1 MGVCHVSIF
10 TENDQDFHL
19 FLRVLLRIDA
29 LHLQRPLLGLLRLEG
44 CLPYLL
50 LAKSHLANDLPRNI
64 SAGIQDARGRFLVPD
79 CIARIANSSVL
90 PVQGV
95 ADSAVRA
102 PRDSMAA
109 YVGHVMPE
117 FIAVNPYLD
126 LSPIRLSHSYRP
138 RICRPRIGP
147 LPQWQ
152 QEHHCQD

>member
-1 MGVCHVSIF
+1 M
-10 TENDQDFHL
+10 L
-19 FLRVLLRIDA
+19 LRVFLWDA

-50 LAKSHLANDLPRNI
+50 LAKSHLPDDLLRNI
-64 SAGIQDARGRFLVPD
+64 SAGIQDARGRFLVTD
-79 CIARIANSSVL
+79 SITGIAQRSIWL
-90 PVQGV
+90 VQGV

-102 PRDSMAA
+102 PRDRMAA
-109 YVGHVMPE
+109 KVGHVMPE

-147 LPQWQ
+147 PPQWQ